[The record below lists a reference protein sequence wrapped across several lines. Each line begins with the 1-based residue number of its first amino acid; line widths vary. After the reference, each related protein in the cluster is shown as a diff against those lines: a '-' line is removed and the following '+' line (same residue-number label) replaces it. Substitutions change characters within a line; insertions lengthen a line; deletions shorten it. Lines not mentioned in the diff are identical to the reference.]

1 MTQANPYVDPGPW
14 GQVYLGP
21 ELLPGVVIS
30 IDGAERPEVWDF
42 QKGTA
47 SSNAVSVWKGTDI
60 AKAIKIVLE
69 APTQESFA
77 RLYVIEALLR
87 PKGGTLP
94 PSLSIIN
101 AAVNFNGITRIS
113 TALIGQPKP
122 APNLSWRI
130 ELTLCEY
137 SPSKPAKAGPAS
149 SNVKTGNPKQPTEN
163 DRLAAA
169 LAAAVNT
176 AKTAG
181 NP

>member
-1 MTQANPYVDPGPW
+1 MPLNPYDDPGPW
-14 GQVYLGP
+14 GAIYVGP
-21 ELLPGVVIS
+21 ELLPGIVIS
-30 IDGAERPEVWDF
+30 VDGAERPELWDF

-47 SSNAVSVWKGTDI
+47 SSNAVSVWKGTEL

-69 APTQESFA
+69 APTRESFA
-77 RLYVIEALLR
+77 RLYVIRDLLR

-94 PSLSIIN
+94 PSLSIVNGAI
-101 AAVNFNGITRIS
+101 NFNEITRIS

-149 SNVKTGNPKQPTEN
+149 SNVRSGSKKVETEN
-163 DRLAAA
+163 DRLAAQ
-169 LAAAVNT
+169 LGAAVK
-176 AKTAG
+176 AASVAG